1 MSELLVAIGLFLVI
15 EGLVY
20 ALAPSFVR
28 RMAEAL
34 PLISDQQM
42 RGFGLAA
49 VCIGVFV
56 VWVVRG

>member
-1 MSELLVAIGLFLVI
+1 MSELLVAFGLFLVI

-42 RGFGLAA
+42 RIFGLAA
-49 VCIGVFV
+49 VFFGVVF

>member
-1 MSELLVAIGLFLVI
+1 MSDLLVAVGLFLVI
-15 EGLVY
+15 EGLLY
-20 ALAPSFVR
+20 ALAPGFIR

-34 PLISDQQM
+34 PLVTDQQM
-42 RGFGLAA
+42 RVFGLAA

>member
-1 MSELLVAIGLFLVI
+1 MSELLVAFGLFLVI

>member
-1 MSELLVAIGLFLVI
+1 MQ
-15 EGLVY
+15 
-20 ALAPSFVR
+20 LAPSFVR

>member
-49 VCIGVFV
+49 VCVGVFV